1 MRKILFTASI
11 CLSLNLANAAVLATV
26 NGKDITDTELN
37 KRLEQVLAGKS
48 INSLPAEQKR
58 MLIQQYIAQYLI
70 IEDAKKK
77 GYEKDKLYSENL
89 ELAKE
94 SILMGVYQQ
103 KLADDVK
110 VDSSKVKALYEKNKD
125 QFIEP
130 AAVHARHILVKSDA
144 EARVIISELGTLKGS
159 ALTSKFEELARAKS
173 IDPGS
178 ASRGGD
184 LGWFGQADMVKP
196 FSDAAF
202 SLKNG
207 TFTKTP
213 VKTQFGYHVILK
225 EESRAKKQL
234 TLSDAN
240 VKRFIENQLKAQ
252 EVNILM
258 NEKAKELFQG
268 AKVEIK

>member
-103 KLADDVK
+103 KLAE
-110 VDSSKVKALYEKNKD
+110 LNTNYELLKSRLKREDTISYKEQTKEKINEIICRYNKS
-125 QFIEP
+125 
-130 AAVHARHILVKSDA
+130 LNT
-144 EARVIISELGTLKGS
+144 LGY
-159 ALTSKFEELARAKS
+159 
-173 IDPGS
+173 
-178 ASRGGD
+178 
-184 LGWFGQADMVKP
+184 
-196 FSDAAF
+196 
-202 SLKNG
+202 N
-207 TFTKTP
+207 
-213 VKTQFGYHVILK
+213 
-225 EESRAKKQL
+225 KK
-234 TLSDAN
+234 
-240 VKRFIENQLKAQ
+240 
-252 EVNILM
+252 
-258 NEKAKELFQG
+258 
-268 AKVEIK
+268 